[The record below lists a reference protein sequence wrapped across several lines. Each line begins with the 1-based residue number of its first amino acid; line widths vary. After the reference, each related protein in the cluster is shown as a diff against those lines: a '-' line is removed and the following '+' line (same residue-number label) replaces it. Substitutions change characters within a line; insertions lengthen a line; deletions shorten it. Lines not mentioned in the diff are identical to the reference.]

1 MADNEQQI
9 KFGAQTAE
17 LTHAIEGVKE
27 QLSGLREFAEGLGDQ
42 LKELFAIR
50 EIVEFVKSMAELG
63 EQTERTALML
73 GITTEKVGELSGI
86 AALTGSNMDAMTMTM
101 ERMSLNVQRSS
112 RDAFNPTAQALKV
125 IGLNAKDLI
134 GLPADKYFEK

>member
-50 EIVEFVKSMAELG
+50 EIVEFVKSMGELG
-63 EQTERTALML
+63 EQTERVSLQL
-73 GITTEKVGELSGI
+73 GISTEAVGELSGL
-86 AALTGSNMDAMTMTM
+86 ALLTGTNIDSLALSI
-101 ERMSLNVQRSS
+101 ERMYLNVQRAA
-112 RDAFNPTAQALKV
+112 RDGFNPGA
-125 IGLNAKDLI
+125 
-134 GLPADKYFEK
+134 